1 MASVYVN
8 SYAEVGLRISTATMG
23 RFGFSV
29 IAERISPFDG
39 MALVRTD
46 GEVLSGEQEEWLT
59 AFGQGFAAALDLLDE
74 GSIRTM
80 KYQRKDMA
88 NVLE

>member
-8 SYAEVGLRISTATMG
+8 SYAELGLRISAATNE

-29 IAERISPFDG
+29 RAERESPGDE
-39 MALVRTD
+39 MALVRAD
-46 GEVLSGEQEEWLT
+46 GEGFTDEQEDWIM

-74 GSIRTM
+74 GVVKTM
-80 KYQRKDMA
+80 KYQRKVQ